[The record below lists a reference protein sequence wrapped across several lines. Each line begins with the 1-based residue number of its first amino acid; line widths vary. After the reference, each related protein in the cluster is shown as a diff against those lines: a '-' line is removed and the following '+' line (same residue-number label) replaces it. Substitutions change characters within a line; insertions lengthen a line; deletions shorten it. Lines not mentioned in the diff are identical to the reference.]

1 MGVCDYV
8 DESGETLFFIYNL
21 FFRRFIMRIKNPNAK
36 KENFIVAVTSVLLVV
51 LLHEVTKMLKHLL
64 KKKWI
69 RLWLI

>member
-8 DESGETLFFIYNL
+8 DESGETLLFIYNL

-51 LLHEVTKMLKHLL
+51 LLHEVTKMPRHLL

>member
-8 DESGETLFFIYNL
+8 DESGETLLFIYNL

>member
-1 MGVCDYV
+1 
-8 DESGETLFFIYNL
+8 
-21 FFRRFIMRIKNPNAK
+21 MRIKNPNAK